1 MYTSLALIELFL
13 SLKIGLFVLITFVIL
28 SLYYVKS
35 FCSMETFLK
44 IITLGLYGLFSKK
57 RSLNQK
63 TEKVKYREDGTIKKQ
78 INRETCY
85 DEDEAPKIE

>member
-1 MYTSLALIELFL
+1 
-13 SLKIGLFVLITFVIL
+13 
-28 SLYYVKS
+28 
-35 FCSMETFLK
+35 METFLK

>member
-1 MYTSLALIELFL
+1 
-13 SLKIGLFVLITFVIL
+13 
-28 SLYYVKS
+28 
-35 FCSMETFLK
+35 METFLK

-78 INRETCY
+78 VNRETNY
-85 DEDEAPKIE
+85 EEDESPKIE